1 MQLAFINKLSKFHQ
15 CLLSIVA
22 VCCVSVVCYF
32 LSSFIGYRVVA
43 LILLFT
49 VSVIAMFFE
58 MLPVI
63 IVAVLSALIWDF
75 FFIPPKFTF
84 LVASAENALMLAMY
98 FIIALIHAVLTF
110 KNRQWQKIDR
120 EREEKSNALKFY
132 NTVLNSLSH
141 ELRTPIAT
149 IIGASD
155 NLKIESHKLS
165 TVDKDDLISEISK
178 ASLKLNAH
186 VENLLNMS
194 RLESGVIKPMKDWC
208 DISELLFTVKN
219 KLADYSTQHEIKI
232 ITEENLPLFYIDSG
246 LIYQC
251 IYNLVYNAIVY
262 TPKNATIVIIAS
274 FVNNT
279 LILIVEDNGQ
289 GFPENEIDNVF
300 AKFVR
305 LPETKT
311 GGIGLGLS
319 ITKGF
324 VEAHDGQ
331 IVLENKR
338 SGGAKFQITLP
349 VKTSSTNN
357 LKNE

>member
-1 MQLAFINKLSKFHQ
+1 MQIAFINRLSKFNQ
-15 CLLSIVA
+15 CFLSVITI
-22 VCCVSVVCYF
+22 CSVSVVCYF

-43 LILLFT
+43 LILLFV

-75 FFIPPKFTF
+75 FFIPPRFTF

-98 FIIALIHAVLTF
+98 FIIALMHAVLTF
-110 KNRQWQKIDR
+110 KNRQWQKIAR

-132 NTVLNSLSH
+132 NNVLNSLSH

-165 TVDKDDLISEISK
+165 EVDKDDLISEISK
-178 ASLKLNAH
+178 ASLKLNDH

-194 RLESGVIKPMKDWC
+194 RLESGVIKPKKDWC
-208 DISELLFTVKN
+208 DVSELLFTVKN
-219 KLADYSTQHEIKI
+219 KLADYSTHHKIKI
-232 ITEENLPLFYIDSG
+232 ITDENLPLFYIDSG

-262 TPKNATIVIIAS
+262 TPKNSMIDINVHYLNS
-274 FVNNT
+274 T
-279 LILIVEDNGQ
+279 LTLIVEDNGM
-289 GFPENEIDNVF
+289 GFPENEINSVF
-300 AKFVR
+300 TKFFR
-305 LPETKT
+305 LNETKT

-324 VEAHDGQ
+324 IEAHDGH
-331 IVLENKR
+331 IVLKNKK

-349 VKTSSTNN
+349 VETSSINN